1 MEPSLHSH
9 GSEGARWQR
18 WGLALVICLALA
30 YAHLVSAAALS
41 VGEKSLLFIRL
52 DFEDIPGDPVPQPKA
67 AEVMKTVG
75 DYYRAVSDGKLRIE
89 TAFTP
94 TLRMPRRAAWYAT
107 HHPERDQDA
116 HAAAKAAGFNP
127 AGFDLEIMVFDVAV
141 HGDGVGIQGGKGVW
155 LAPPIG
161 FYGVVH
167 ELGHN
172 FGLPHNAVWKTWD
185 GSVSGAG
192 TAATYG
198 DPYDPMGCGGD
209 DPRNHFS
216 VRSKRLLGWWGPG
229 DIVNVKQSG
238 TYQLY
243 AQDLP
248 GAPGPRGLR
257 IQSNATNVYWVEFRQ
272 LISENPY
279 LRNGVLIYKCYADE
293 SGRVDMTLNLL
304 DMTPGS
310 PLGCTDA
317 PLLLGRTF
325 ADDAAGIYITP
336 VTKRGTAP
344 ESLDVVVNLGHYTSN
359 HPPLLRLTASTR
371 SPGVGQ
377 PVVLRAVADDPSGD
391 SLEYSWD
398 FGDGSFEWGKPV
410 VTHTWKAD
418 RDFAV
423 RCSVTD
429 MKGGSA
435 SKLLLATVGHPTL
448 HRLVGALTSNG
459 KPLANVL
466 VAADTTH
473 SVFTD
478 SDGLFALT
486 DLASGRHRIAAPHTW
501 GWWVPPVS
509 VDCPG
514 TESIRLAA
522 VPLKPDAIWSDR
534 GIELEGDD
542 VLSTPAHF
550 RPPVEITIVAKTS
563 ATNLR
568 IGYAADQVIFNWE
581 GDGNQ
586 LRVDGGPAS
595 GQHRPG
601 RGAVPPNRY
610 VTIRWVVTPK
620 SQAIFVDGDPRF
632 RHNGDYSGIDRPVS
646 VFTYEST
653 VTVKSVGVKQLPP
666 GTQ

>member
-1 MEPSLHSH
+1 LSL
-9 GSEGARWQR
+9 GK
-18 WGLALVICLALA
+18 
-30 YAHLVSAAALS
+30 
-41 VGEKSLLFIRL
+41 KSLLFLRL
-52 DFEDIPGDPVPQPKA
+52 DFEDIPGDPVPQTRA
-67 AEVMKTVG
+67 AEVMQTVE
-75 DYYRAVSDGKLRIE
+75 DYYRAVSDGKLHIE
-89 TAFTP
+89 TTFPP
-94 TLRMPRRAAWYAT
+94 TLRMPRAAVWYAT
-107 HHPERDQDA
+107 HHPERDQHA
-116 HAAAKAAGFNP
+116 HAAAKAAGFDP
-127 AGFDLEIMVFDVAV
+127 ARFDLEIMVFNVAV

-161 FYGVVH
+161 FFGVVH

-185 GSVSGAG
+185 GSVSGVG
-192 TAATYG
+192 TAAPA
-198 DPYDPMGCGGD
+198 DPYDPMGWGGD

-257 IQSNATNVYWVEFRQ
+257 IQSNTTNVYWVEFRQ

-279 LRNGVLIYKCYADE
+279 LMNGVLIYKCYADE

-310 PLGCTDA
+310 RLGCTDA
-317 PLLLGRTF
+317 PLVLGRTF

-336 VTKRGTAP
+336 VTKKGTTP
-344 ESLDVVVNLGHYTSN
+344 ESLDVVVSLGHSTNN
-359 HPPLLRLTASTR
+359 HPPVLKLIPSTR
-371 SPGVGQ
+371 TPGVGE
-377 PVVLRAVADDPSGD
+377 PVTLRAMADDPDGD
-391 SLEYSWD
+391 PLEYSWD
-398 FGDGSFEWGKPV
+398 FGDGSFAWGKPV
-410 VTHTWKAD
+410 VTHAWEGPD

-429 MKGGSA
+429 LKGGSA
-435 SKLLLATVGHPTL
+435 SKLLLVTVGHPPL

-459 KPLANVL
+459 KPLGNAL
-466 VAADTTH
+466 IEADAAH
-473 SVFTD
+473 GVFTD

-486 DLASGRHRIAAPHTW
+486 DLESGQHRISAHTW
-501 GWWVPPVS
+501 GNWVPPVK
-509 VDCPG
+509 VDCPK
-514 TESIRLAA
+514 TESIRLTA
-522 VPLKPDAIWSDR
+522 VPLSPDNIWSAA
-534 GIELEGDD
+534 GLELAEHD
-542 VLSTPAHF
+542 VLCTPACF

-581 GDGNQ
+581 GKGDE
-586 LRVDGGPAS
+586 LRVDGGPAHA
-595 GQHRPG
+595 QHQPG
-601 RGAVPPNRY
+601 KGAIPPNQY

-620 SQAIFVDGDPRF
+620 SQAIYVDDRLRF
-632 RHNGDYSGIDRPVS
+632 RHSGDYSQIDRPVS
-646 VFTYEST
+646 VFTYQST
-653 VTVKSVGVKQLPP
+653 VTVKSVRVGRLAP